1 MRSALHIVFELPRS
15 AKPNFVIGKIRDLV
29 TLAVIGA
36 TLLVSVAV
44 TGVVLGYS
52 TKILDLVDA
61 GHGLTWVVRLVGFVV
76 GLATSMVLFYALF
89 RLLARP
95 RTPRRALWQGALL
108 GAPGL
113 RGPQAGRRA
122 SCCS

>member
-1 MRSALHIVFELPRS
+1 MRSALHVVFEMPLS
-15 AKPNFVIGKIRDLV
+15 AKPNFVIGKIRDLI
-29 TLAVIGA
+29 TLVVIGA

-44 TGVVLGYS
+44 TGVVVGYS

-61 GHGLTWVVRLVGFVV
+61 GHGLSWLVKLIGSVV
-76 GLATSMVLFYALF
+76 GIATSMVLFYALF

-108 GAPGL
+108 GGL
-113 RGPQAGRRA
+113 AFEVAQAARRA
-122 SCCS
+122 SC

>member
-1 MRSALHIVFELPRS
+1 MRSALHIVFEMPRS
-15 AKPNFVIGKIRDLV
+15 EKPNFVIGKIRDLV

-61 GHGLTWVVRLVGFVV
+61 GHGLAWVVRLVGFVV
-76 GLATSMVLFYALF
+76 GGAGYLIATRITGGGA
-89 RLLARP
+89 RLTAP
-95 RTPRRALWQGALL
+95 EPQGAV
-108 GAPGL
+108 
-113 RGPQAGRRA
+113 
-122 SCCS
+122 SS